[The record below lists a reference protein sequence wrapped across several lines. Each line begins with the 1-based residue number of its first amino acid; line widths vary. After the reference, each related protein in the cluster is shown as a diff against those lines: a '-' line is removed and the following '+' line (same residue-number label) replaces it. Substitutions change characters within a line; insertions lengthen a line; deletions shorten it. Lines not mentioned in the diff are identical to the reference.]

1 MRRTALSKKELRRG
15 EALGQVKAGKLTLK
29 KAAEVMRV
37 SYRQAKRL
45 WKRYRAGGTAAL
57 QHGNAGRTSNR
68 ARPDKERRKILKR
81 IREKYSGDE
90 KTRFGPTLAA
100 EHLASEDQLE
110 VHPETLRRW
119 MLAEG
124 LWTKARKRPQ
134 HRRRRERRAH
144 FGELVQLDGSF
155 HDWYQERA
163 GKACLMNMVD
173 DATST
178 VEALLGEQ
186 ETIWAAASVLRQW
199 IGKYGVPL
207 ALYTD
212 WKNVYLREPTEKELL
227 HGKVPV
233 TQFGRM
239 CQKLDIRIIAA
250 NSAQAK
256 GRVERGNGTHQ
267 DRLIKKMG
275 RKKIRTHEAANQY
288 LQEEYLEEHNERF
301 AVGPAAP
308 QDYHRKA
315 PAARELE
322 QVFCLETERSISND
336 WVVRYENRYFQL
348 ERTSD
353 YPPRQAKVAVC
364 EWEDGRIEIRYKSK
378 ARPHHEIE
386 APRRPQA
393 AIERA
398 GKPPRPSR
406 WIPPANHPWRKP
418 GLRPRAGASP
428 LRPQDLPHSR
438 QNGSQLGDGLR
449 PPPAIPAPGPALRLR
464 PRRALSSAQVVPE

>member
-1 MRRTALSKKELRRG
+1 MSKKELQRG
-15 EALGQVKAGKLTLK
+15 GVLARVKAGGLRLTDGAVL
-29 KAAEVMRV
+29 MRV

-45 WKRYRAGGTAAL
+45 WKRYQAGGVARLKHA
-57 QHGNAGRTSNR
+57 NAGRTSNR
-68 ARPDKERRKILKR
+68 ARPAKQRQKILQKVE
-81 IREKYSGDE
+81 EKYAG
-90 KTRFGPTLAA
+90 FGPTLAA
-100 EHLASEDQLE
+100 EHLGMEDRLA

-119 MLAEG
+119 MLCAG
-124 LWTKARKRPQ
+124 LWKRARQRKQ

-144 FGELVQLDGSF
+144 FGELVQMDGSF
-155 HDWYQERA
+155 HDWYQGRT

-178 VEALLGEQ
+178 VEAGLGEG
-186 ETIWAAASVLRQW
+186 ETIWAAAGVLRQW
-199 IGKYGVPL
+199 IEKYGVPL

-212 WKNVYLREPTEKELL
+212 WKNVYVREPTEKEQL

-250 NSAQAK
+250 NSPQAK

-275 RKKIRTHEAANQY
+275 RKKIRTHQAANRF
-288 LQEEYLEEHNERF
+288 LQEEYLAQHNTRF
-301 AVGPAAP
+301 AREPASP
-308 QDYHRKA
+308 QDYHRKP

-353 YPPRQAKVAVC
+353 YPPRQAKLTVC
-364 EWEDGRIEIRYKSK
+364 EWEDGRTEIRYKGK
-378 ARPHHEIE
+378 ARRHHEIE
-386 APRRPQA
+386 APQPPPA
-393 AIERA
+393 AIRLLD
-398 GKPPRPSR
+398 KPPKPSH
-406 WIPPANHPWRKP
+406 WKPPASHPWRKP
-418 GLRPRAGASP
+418 ASTTAMM
-428 LRPQDLPHSR
+428 LATASA
-438 QNGSQLGDGLR
+438 
-449 PPPAIPAPGPALRLR
+449 PP
-464 PRRALSSAQVVPE
+464 

>member
-1 MRRTALSKKELRRG
+1 VGRTALSKRELQRAGVLARVKSGELR
-15 EALGQVKAGKLTLK
+15 LID
-29 KAAEVMRV
+29 AAVVMRL
-37 SYRQAKRL
+37 SYRQAKRI
-45 WKRYRAGGTAAL
+45 WKRYESGGAASL
-57 QHGNAGRTSNR
+57 KHANAGRKSNR
-68 ARPDKERRKILKR
+68 ACPPRQRRKILRKV
-81 IREKYSGDE
+81 EAKYGG
-90 KTRFGPTLAA
+90 FGPTLAA
-100 EHLASEDQLE
+100 EHLASEDGLE

-124 LWTKARKRPQ
+124 LWKKARQRKQ
-134 HRRRRERRAH
+134 HRKRRDRRAH

-155 HDWYQERA
+155 HDWYQVGA

-178 VEALLGEQ
+178 VEALLGEG
-186 ETIWAAASVLRQW
+186 ETIWAAARVLRQW
-199 IGKYGVPL
+199 IAKYGVPL

-212 WKNVYLREPTEKELL
+212 WKNVYVREPTEKEQL

-239 CQKLDIRIIAA
+239 CQKLDIKIIAA

-256 GRVERGNGTHQ
+256 GRVERGNSTHQ

-275 RKKIRTHEAANQY
+275 RKKISTHTEANRF
-288 LQEEYLEEHNERF
+288 LQDEYLADHNRRF
-301 AVGPAAP
+301 ACEPAEP

-353 YPPRQAKVAVC
+353 YPPRQAKVTVC
-364 EWEDGRIEIRYKSK
+364 EWEDGRVEIRYQ
-378 ARPHHEIE
+378 ARARRHREIDPPQPTKQ
-386 APRRPQA
+386 AIRMVDKPR
-393 AIERA
+393 
-398 GKPPRPSR
+398 KPSR
-406 WIPPANHPWRKP
+406 WKPPASHPWKR
-418 GLRPRAGASP
+418 
-428 LRPQDLPHSR
+428 
-438 QNGSQLGDGLR
+438 
-449 PPPAIPAPGPALRLR
+449 PGPA
-464 PRRALSSAQVVPE
+464 ALLLATASASP

>member
-1 MRRTALSKKELRRG
+1 LGRTALSKRELQRG
-15 EALGQVKAGKLTLK
+15 GILARV
-29 KAAEVMRV
+29 KAAELRLVDAAVVMRL

-45 WKRYRAGGTAAL
+45 WKRYQAGGAASL
-57 QHGNAGRTSNR
+57 KHANAGRKSNR
-68 ARPDKERRKILKR
+68 ACAPKQRKKILRKVQ
-81 IREKYSGDE
+81 EKYGG
-90 KTRFGPTLAA
+90 FGPTLAA
-100 EHLASEDQLE
+100 EHLASEDKLQ

-124 LWTKARKRPQ
+124 LWKKARKRKQ
-134 HRRRRERRAH
+134 HRKRRDRRAH

-155 HDWYQERA
+155 HDWYQGRA

-178 VEALLGEQ
+178 VEALLGEE
-186 ETIWAAASVLRQW
+186 ETIWAAARVLRQW

-212 WKNVYLREPTEKELL
+212 WKNVYLREPTEKEQL

-250 NSAQAK
+250 NSPEAK

-275 RKKIRTHEAANQY
+275 RKKIRTHEAANGF
-288 LQEEYLEEHNERF
+288 LQEEYLAAHNARF
-301 AVGPAAP
+301 AREPEEP
-308 QDYHRKA
+308 QDYHRK
-315 PAARELE
+315 PPGARELE
-322 QVFCLETERSISND
+322 QVFCLEAQRSISND

-353 YPPRQAKVAVC
+353 YPPRQAKVTVC
-364 EWEDGRIEIRYKSK
+364 EWEDGRIEIRYQTK

-386 APRRPQA
+386 APPPA
-393 AIERA
+393 EPAIRLID
-398 GKPPRPSR
+398 KPPKPSR
-406 WIPPANHPWRKP
+406 WKPAAGHPWRKSV
-418 GLRPRAGASP
+418 LLQATAGASP
-428 LRPQDLPHSR
+428 
-438 QNGSQLGDGLR
+438 
-449 PPPAIPAPGPALRLR
+449 
-464 PRRALSSAQVVPE
+464 